1 MATGEHPTLSAVQ
14 LAEHFL
20 LYTKRHVF
28 LTGKAGTGK
37 TTFLRHII
45 NTIHKKTLVTAPTGI
60 AALNAG
66 GVTLHSQFQLPFAGF
81 LPVQGDFMVNDQV
94 KFETFSTLSR
104 HLHMNNMKRRA
115 IREAEL
121 LIIDE
126 VSMLRSDLLDA
137 IDFVL
142 RFVRRTREPFG
153 GIQVLFIGDMMQLP
167 PVVKRQE
174 WEVLRNYYSSPFFFD
189 AHVLRQDTPVY
200 IELTKIYRQTD
211 REFTDILN
219 NLRYNRLTEAD
230 IEQLNTHYHPG
241 FEPAKDEGY
250 IRLTTHNRD
259 ADEIN
264 RRELEALTGPGQLY
278 RAVVAGEFPPHI
290 YPCDEDMLLK
300 PGAQVM
306 FIKNDPT
313 GMQRFYNGK
322 IAWVRSA
329 TEEELWVEF
338 EDGETMP
345 VDLYQ
350 WQNIRYTVD
359 EGTKVI
365 KEDVIGTY
373 DQFPLRLAWAITIHK
388 SQGLTFEKA
397 IIDIE
402 KVFASGQA
410 YVALSRLRSL
420 GGLVLSARITARGID
435 YDPSLRQFEE
445 RKTQQGELQQLLQT
459 ASAEYTESFCL
470 KAFNLMPLLR
480 DWKEHL
486 DTYGEKD
493 SVAEKQKNLAWARS
507 ILEKISALRE
517 LADKFCVQLHKGF
530 IGGDMQYVQQR
541 LEAAI
546 AYFDKPLKEIC
557 SEIYLRKK
565 AMARIY
571 RAKAYSTELEE
582 ADAACMQVIASLHKA
597 GVMMFAMLNGS
608 EAAEERWKNTPDLS
622 WRIAL
627 MQQDSSAE
635 EDRVYTN
642 AGNKKEKKKKT
653 PKEKK
658 PKAEK
663 GSTFRLTLQ
672 MLLDGKTP
680 EEISVGR
687 GLALSTVETHIVRL
701 IKEEQLP
708 IEKVVSSD
716 EVQEMIRFLDKHEDT
731 KLWDL
736 RHALPTEEDFR
747 RLKFVHA
754 YRETLK

>member
-1 MATGEHPTLSAVQ
+1 MATASANGLSAVQ

-20 LYTKRHVF
+20 MYTKKHVF

-45 NTIHKKTLVTAPTGI
+45 GSTHKKTLVTAPTGI

-66 GVTLHSQFQLPFAGF
+66 GVTLHSQFQLPFAAF
-81 LPVQGDFMVNDQV
+81 LPVQGDFRVNDQL
-94 KFETFSTLSR
+94 KFETYSSLSR
-104 HLHMNNMKRRA
+104 HLHMNSIKRRT

-126 VSMLRSDLLDA
+126 VSMLRADLLDA

-153 GIQVLFIGDMMQLP
+153 GLQVLFIGDMMQLP

-174 WEVLRNYYSSPFFFD
+174 WDVLRQYYATPFFFS
-189 AHVLRQDTPVY
+189 AQVLQHEKPVY
-200 IELTKIYRQTD
+200 IELTHIYRQND
-211 REFTDILN
+211 RTFTDILN
-219 NLRYNRLTEAD
+219 NLRYNRLSAADTEL
-230 IEQLNTHYHPG
+230 LNNHCKPG
-241 FEPAKDEGY
+241 FEPPKDAGY

-264 RRELEALTGPGQLY
+264 RRELDALPAAAQNYQALLSGD
-278 RAVVAGEFPPHI
+278 FPQHI
-290 YPCDEDMLLK
+290 YPCDPDMLLK

-306 FIKNDPT
+306 FVKNDPT

-329 TEEELWVEF
+329 ADEELWVEF
-338 EDGETMP
+338 DDGETLQVEP
-345 VDLYQ
+345 YK
-350 WQNIRYTVD
+350 WEHIRYTVE
-359 EGTKVI
+359 EGTRAI
-365 KEDVIGTY
+365 KEEVIGTFE
-373 DQFPLRLAWAITIHK
+373 QFPLRLAWAITIHK

-420 GGLVLSARITARGID
+420 AGLVLSSRISPQGID
-435 YDPSLRQFEE
+435 YDPSLQRFEE
-445 RKTQQGELQQLLQT
+445 LKQQQGELSQLLQA
-459 ASAEYTESFCL
+459 ASAEYTESFCMR
-470 KAFNLMPLLR
+470 AFDFTPLLR
-480 DWKEHL
+480 NWKEHL
-486 DTYGEKD
+486 DTYGDKD
-493 SVAEKQKNLAWARS
+493 SVAEKQKNLAWAKS
-507 ILEKISALRE
+507 MLEKISGLRD
-517 LADKFCVQLHKGF
+517 LAEKFTIQLHKGF
-530 IGGDMQYVQQR
+530 ISGDMQYVQQR

-546 AYFDKPLKEIC
+546 AYFDTPLKEIC
-557 SEIYLRKK
+557 SEIYLQKK
-565 AMARIY
+565 AMTRIY
-571 RAKAYSTELEE
+571 RAKTYAAELEE
-582 ADAACMQVIASLHKA
+582 FDAELMHLISRLHRS
-597 GVMMFAMLNGS
+597 GLMLFAMRQGA
-608 EAAEERWKNTPDLS
+608 EAAEERWKNTPDMA
-622 WRIAL
+622 WRITL
-627 MQQDSSAE
+627 MQQEEGSAYPQKE
-635 EDRVYTN
+635 
-642 AGNKKEKKKKT
+642 GKKEKKKKT

-658 PKAEK
+658 EKAEK

-672 MLLDGKTP
+672 LLQAGKSP
-680 EEISVGR
+680 EEIAAER

-701 IKEEQLP
+701 IKEGQLP
-708 IEKVVSSD
+708 IEKVVHRD
-716 EVQEMIRFLDKHEDT
+716 EVHEMIRFLDKHEDT

-736 RHALPTEEDFR
+736 RHALPTDEDFR